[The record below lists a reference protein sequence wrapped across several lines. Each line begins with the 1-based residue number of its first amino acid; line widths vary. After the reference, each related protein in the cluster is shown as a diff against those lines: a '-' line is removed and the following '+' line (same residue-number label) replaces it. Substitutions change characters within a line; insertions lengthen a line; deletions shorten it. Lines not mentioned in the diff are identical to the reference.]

1 MACFF
6 VTRTVFLSRAWEARL
21 TPSDPPCSEKSTPLL
36 HMSKILTGAID
47 AYFCRGNGLV
57 SKRQTDTVGES
68 PSRFEKYFF
77 LRKFSTLFCLPRR
90 QVGYTNFSTFEFA
103 NSIGKPFWQSTRME
117 APLHHGSCY

>member
-6 VTRTVFLSRAWEARL
+6 ATRTVFLSRAWEARL
-21 TPSDPPCSEKSTPLL
+21 TPSNPPYSEKSTPLL

-57 SKRQTDTVGES
+57 SKRQT
-68 PSRFEKYFF
+68 
-77 LRKFSTLFCLPRR
+77 
-90 QVGYTNFSTFEFA
+90 
-103 NSIGKPFWQSTRME
+103 FWQSTRME